1 MASEQGSAALNKSAV
16 ATPRAPTAIGPY
28 TQAIRGNGQLFVS
41 GMIGLDSDSGKLV
54 SDDVQEQAREA
65 LNNLKAVVEAG
76 GTTLEAIVKV
86 TVMMTDIEDYKKIND
101 VYKEFFPSEGKVPA
115 PARCAFGV
123 SGLPKGA
130 KVEFDCIALTSD

>member
-76 GTTLEAIVKV
+76 GTTLEAIVSV
-86 TVMMTDIEDYKKIND
+86 PRLYTWDPGIFRYPDPSSTMTTIVVDSYRWRMWW
-101 VYKEFFPSEGKVPA
+101 S
-115 PARCAFGV
+115 
-123 SGLPKGA
+123 SQ
-130 KVEFDCIALTSD
+130 